1 MVWYCVI
8 SNPWFIVSN
17 YSPEDISQA
26 GTKRS
31 KIVAESQ
38 PAIEPPA
45 AKKQKL
51 KAVNNSQPAVGDA
64 QDFLNQF
71 ETSKSKEIVDSP
83 ITASTNV
90 TDTTKPS
97 EKLSG
102 DSSVVSEKSTTSTTT
117 NLASTNSD
125 TSSSRTNASSN
136 TKPTAPGGG
145 RVIKIKRRK
154 LPVNKE
160 NVDVNQSTELQKF
173 IPEPDSIPESH
184 VETTQLPM

>member
-1 MVWYCVI
+1 M
-8 SNPWFIVSN
+8 
-17 YSPEDISQA
+17 
-26 GTKRS
+26 
-31 KIVAESQ
+31 
-38 PAIEPPA
+38 
-45 AKKQKL
+45 
-51 KAVNNSQPAVGDA
+51 
-64 QDFLNQF
+64 
-71 ETSKSKEIVDSP
+71 
-83 ITASTNV
+83 

-160 NVDVNQSTELQKF
+160 NVDVSQSTELQKF